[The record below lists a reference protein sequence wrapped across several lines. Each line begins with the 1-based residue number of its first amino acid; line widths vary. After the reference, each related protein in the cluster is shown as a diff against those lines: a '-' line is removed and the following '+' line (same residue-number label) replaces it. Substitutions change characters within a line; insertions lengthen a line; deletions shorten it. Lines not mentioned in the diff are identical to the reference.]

1 MDIHYVTCQE
11 NVEAMSLH
19 PEGSAAAPLPSER
32 RLAGVALKWWVL
44 VSVGI
49 ATFMTALDSS
59 VVNAVLPIITRDFR
73 SDMLITSWVVTV
85 FLLVLSGLLLT
96 FGRLGDLYGH
106 KRVFVIGFVIFVIGS
121 AACSF
126 APSVWALIVSRAFQ
140 AVGSAILASN
150 APAILTTT
158 FPPQQRGQA
167 LGMQAT
173 MTYLGLTLG
182 PSLGGFLTALFGW
195 RSVFFINIPIGLFA
209 LLIATRVIPAG
220 RVTDHAERFDPLGA
234 GVFMIGLVTLLFGL
248 NRGRDWGWLSPRT
261 LGCIIAA
268 LILLALFV
276 HIERRVPYPMLDL
289 GLFRSRTFTVA
300 TASAIIVYIC
310 LYSVSILMPFYL
322 IQARGMSPDHAGL
335 ILSAQ
340 AVVMAVL
347 SPLTGT
353 LSDKIGSF
361 WLTSAGL
368 TVLALSMALISLLGP
383 QTPLTRVPL
392 LLGILGVGMGLFTT
406 PNNNALMGSAPR
418 HRQGVA
424 GGIMASARN
433 VGMVLGIGFS
443 SAIFSTVELQ
453 AQRAGDPLAFYRGFH
468 VTFLVMAGTA
478 LVGLLV
484 STRRRWNG

>member
-1 MDIHYVTCQE
+1 
-11 NVEAMSLH
+11 
-19 PEGSAAAPLPSER
+19 
-32 RLAGVALKWWVL
+32 
-44 VSVGI
+44 
-49 ATFMTALDSS
+49 
-59 VVNAVLPIITRDFR
+59 
-73 SDMLITSWVVTV
+73 
-85 FLLVLSGLLLT
+85 
-96 FGRLGDLYGH
+96 
-106 KRVFVIGFVIFVIGS
+106 
-121 AACSF
+121 
-126 APSVWALIVSRAFQ
+126 
-140 AVGSAILASN
+140 
-150 APAILTTT
+150 
-158 FPPQQRGQA
+158 
-167 LGMQAT
+167 
-173 MTYLGLTLG
+173 
-182 PSLGGFLTALFGW
+182 
-195 RSVFFINIPIGLFA
+195 
-209 LLIATRVIPAG
+209 VIPAG

>member
-19 PEGSAAAPLPSER
+19 PEGSAAAPLSSER

>member
-1 MDIHYVTCQE
+1 
-11 NVEAMSLH
+11 MSLH

>member
-1 MDIHYVTCQE
+1 MPTQHEDCTAHTV
-11 NVEAMSLH
+11 A
-19 PEGSAAAPLPSER
+19 SEPR
-32 RLAGVALKWWVL
+32 FAGIAHKWWVL

-49 ATFMTALDSS
+49 GTFMTALDGS
-59 VVNAVLPIITRDFR
+59 VVNAVLPVITRDLH
-73 SDMLITSWVVTV
+73 SDILITSWAVTV

-106 KRVFVIGFVIFVIGS
+106 KRVFVVGFVIFVIGS

-126 APSVWALIVSRAFQ
+126 AQNVWGLIAARAFQ
-140 AVGSAILASN
+140 AIGSAILASN
-150 APAILTTT
+150 GPAILTTN
-158 FPPQQRGQA
+158 FPSHQRGQA

-195 RSVFFINIPIGLFA
+195 RSVFFINIPIGMFA
-209 LLIATRVIPAG
+209 LVIALLVIPAG
-220 RVTDHAERFDPLGA
+220 KVTNHGERFDPLGA
-234 GVFMIGLVTLLFGL
+234 GMFMIGLVTLLFGL
-248 NRGRDWGWLSPRT
+248 NRGRDWGWLSPWT
-261 LGCIIAA
+261 LGCIIIS
-268 LILLALFV
+268 LLLLAVFV
-276 HIERRVPYPMLDL
+276 RIEQRVRYPMLDL
-289 GLFRSRTFTVA
+289 SLFRSRTFTVA
-300 TASAIIVYIC
+300 TASAIIVYMC
-310 LYSVSILMPFYL
+310 LYGVSILMPFYL
-322 IQARGMSPDHAGL
+322 IQARGMGPDRAGL

-340 AVVMAVL
+340 AVVMAAL

-368 TVLALSMALISLLGP
+368 MVLALSMAAISLLGP
-383 QTPLTRVPL
+383 QTPLARVPL
-392 LLGILGVGMGLFTT
+392 LLGILGLGMGLFTT
-406 PNNNALMGSAPR
+406 PNNNALMGAAPR

-424 GGIMASARN
+424 SGVMASARN

-468 VTFLVMAGTA
+468 MTFLVLAGVA
-478 LVGLLV
+478 LVGLFV

>member
-1 MDIHYVTCQE
+1 
-11 NVEAMSLH
+11 MSLRSES
-19 PEGSAAAPLPSER
+19 PAAPSLSSER
-32 RLAGVALKWWVL
+32 RIAGIALKWWVL

-59 VVNAVLPIITRDFR
+59 VVNAVLPIITRDFQ

-96 FGRLGDLYGH
+96 FGRLGDLHGH
-106 KRVFVIGFVIFVIGS
+106 KRVFVIGFVVFVIGS

-126 APSVWALIVSRAFQ
+126 APSVWALIASRAFQ

-150 APAILTTT
+150 GPAILTTT

-220 RVTDHAERFDPLGA
+220 KVTNHAERFDPLGA
-234 GVFMIGLVTLLFGL
+234 GVFMVGLVTLLFGL

-261 LGCIIAA
+261 LGCIAAA
-268 LILLALFV
+268 LVLLALFV
-276 HIERRVPYPMLDL
+276 RVERRVPYPMLDL

-368 TVLALSMALISLLGP
+368 MVLALSMALISLLGP
-383 QTPLTRVPL
+383 QTPLARVPL
-392 LLGILGVGMGLFTT
+392 LLGVLGIGMGLFTT
-406 PNNNALMGSAPR
+406 PNNNALMGAAPR

-433 VGMVLGIGFS
+433 AGMVLGIGFS

-478 LVGLLV
+478 LVGLFV
-484 STRRRWNG
+484 STRRRWSG

>member
-1 MDIHYVTCQE
+1 
-11 NVEAMSLH
+11 MSLQS
-19 PEGSAAAPLPSER
+19 ESSAAHSLAGER
-32 RLAGVALKWWVL
+32 RFAGIAMKWWVL

-49 ATFMTALDSS
+49 GTFMTALDSS
-59 VVNAVLPIITRDFR
+59 VVNAVLPIITRDFQT
-73 SDMLITSWVVTV
+73 DMLITGWVVTV

-106 KRVFVIGFVIFVIGS
+106 KRVFVVGFAIFVIGS

-126 APSVWALIVSRAFQ
+126 APSVWALIVARAFQ
-140 AVGSAILASN
+140 AIGSAILASN
-150 APAILTTT
+150 GPAILTTT

-182 PSLGGFLTALFGW
+182 PSLGGFLTAMFGW

-220 RVTDHAERFDPLGA
+220 KATNQGERFDPLGA
-234 GVFMIGLVTLLFGL
+234 AIFMIGLVTLLFGL
-248 NRGRDWGWLSPRT
+248 NRGRDWGWLSPWT
-261 LGCIIAA
+261 LGCIVTA
-268 LILLALFV
+268 LILLMVFV
-276 HIERRVPYPMLDL
+276 RIERRVPYPMLDL

-300 TASAIIVYIC
+300 TASAIIVYLC

-322 IQARGMSPDHAGL
+322 IQARGMSPDQAGL

-368 TVLALSMALISLLGP
+368 LVLILTMVLISLLGP
-383 QTPLTRVPL
+383 QTPLLRVPL
-392 LLGILGVGMGLFTT
+392 LLGILGIGMGLFTT
-406 PNNNALMGSAPR
+406 PNNNALMGAAPR

-424 GGIMASARN
+424 GGVMASARN
-433 VGMVLGIGFS
+433 VGMVLGIGFG

-468 VTFLVMAGTA
+468 VTFLVMAGVA
-478 LVGLLV
+478 LVGLII
-484 STRRRWNG
+484 STRRRWSG